1 MLEGFLKHLKFPG
14 CLLLFKSEVCQLVGY
29 ILQSSGDKWA
39 FHTQLVIFRRQKMQC
54 KGHRGGIETGVNE
67 LVC

>member
-39 FHTQLVIFRRQKMQC
+39 FSHRAGHIQKTENAVQRPQ
-54 KGHRGGIETGVNE
+54 GWN
-67 LVC
+67 